1 MKNFDKIYTQRVL
14 DGTVQRY
21 RNQVEALYRNLFIE
35 AGGLLVDKS
44 SLLQTQLEVAAVQR
58 LRQYLLSSSNL
69 KAFLLGQN
77 GFFSVFSLPYGLAE
91 KISKNRIVAIMSHC
105 FFVMHILPLSVGRV
119 VRALVRIVQSS
130 EIPNPQKLEKV
141 YVFSLPKLALM
152 SGPATAFTFE
162 KWCREK
168 HFLDPILLAY
178 DRTYDDRPDNNFR
191 NGGMCFFGKIKLLYK
206 IYLVNIVLLNLLTCL
221 LLLLIGKWRP
231 IFMLDDKIYSRVFY
245 YLDVKQLYEQY
256 LFLYQGDQYR
266 PAWTWVAEQRGS
278 AIVQVNYS
286 SLTLPT
292 IDGNVVDRCGLST
305 ALWSSIVPLN
315 PGLKEFFETAVNCG
329 KVKTINVIK
338 RPSVMF
344 TDSDNVNMPI
354 FKKSAFAIFD
364 VPPLSYRAYVGSN
377 GTAEYVLID
386 GKDPT
391 YTNRRFVL
399 DCLKVADRYEFQLVT
414 KLKREDPRLDKK
426 YIELLKALESQG
438 RLTIL
443 SPEISPA
450 RVLQHSRLSACM
462 PFTSV
467 GYYSEFSENIC
478 FYDPIE
484 KLAIT
489 HSFATGI
496 PLISGFNSLDAWAR
510 DATQIRN

>member
-1 MKNFDKIYTQRVL
+1 MKNFDKIYMQRVL

-21 RNQVEALYRNLFIE
+21 RNQIETLYRDLFID
-35 AGGLLVDKS
+35 AGGLLVDKNS
-44 SLLQTQLEVAAVQR
+44 PLQTHLAVGNAQR
-58 LRQYLLSSSNL
+58 IRQYLVSSNNL
-69 KAFLLGQN
+69 KAFLLSKN
-77 GFFSVFSLPYGLAE
+77 GSFSVFSLPYGLAE
-91 KISKNRIVAIMSHC
+91 QISKNRIVAIVSHC
-105 FFVMHILPLSVGRV
+105 FFVMHILPLSIVRV
-119 VRALVRIVQSS
+119 VRALLRIVQSS
-130 EIPNPQKLEKV
+130 EIINPQKLEKV
-141 YVFSLPKLALM
+141 YVFGLPKLALM
-152 SGPATAFTFE
+152 SGQATAFTFE

-168 HFLDPILLAY
+168 HFLNPILLSY

-221 LLLLIGKWRP
+221 FLLLVGKWRP
-231 IFMLDDKIYSRVFY
+231 IFMLDDKIYSKVFG
-245 YLDVKQLYEQY
+245 YLDAKQLYEQY
-256 LFLYQGDQYR
+256 VFLYQGDQYR

-278 AIVQVNYS
+278 LIVQVNYS

-292 IDGNVVDRCGLST
+292 IDGNVIDRCGLST
-305 ALWSSIVPLN
+305 ALWPSIIPLN
-315 PGLKEFFETAVNCG
+315 NCLKTFFKSAVNCG
-329 KVKTINVIK
+329 KVKRINIIK

-354 FKKSAFAIFD
+354 FKKSTFAIFD
-364 VPPLSYRAYVGSN
+364 IPPISHETYYGSN

-391 YTNRRFVL
+391 FTNRRFVL
-399 DCLKVADRYEFQLVT
+399 DCLKVADHHEFQLVT

-426 YIELLKALESQG
+426 YIEFLKALESKG

-450 RVLQHSRLSACM
+450 RVLQCSRLSACM

-467 GYYSEFSENIC
+467 GYYTEFSENIC

-484 KLAIT
+484 KLATT
-489 HSFATGI
+489 HSFAASI
-496 PLISGFNSLDAWAR
+496 PLISGFDSLEAWAR